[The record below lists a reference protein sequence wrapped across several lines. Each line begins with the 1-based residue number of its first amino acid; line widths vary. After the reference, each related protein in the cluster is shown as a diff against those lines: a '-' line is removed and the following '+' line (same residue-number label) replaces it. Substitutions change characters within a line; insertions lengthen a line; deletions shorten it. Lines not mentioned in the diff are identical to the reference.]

1 MSGEDPFRFV
11 PPTLVIGSQQAA
23 PLHPHAPPRRLLRRS
38 GRAFRFGRSILVSAV
53 GLVFLGRFALSGSAK
68 NACGVSANGLAA
80 FEVGY
85 L

>member
-11 PPTLVIGSQQAA
+11 PPTLVIGSQQSA
-23 PLHPHAPPRRLLRRS
+23 PLPPPPPRRLLRRS